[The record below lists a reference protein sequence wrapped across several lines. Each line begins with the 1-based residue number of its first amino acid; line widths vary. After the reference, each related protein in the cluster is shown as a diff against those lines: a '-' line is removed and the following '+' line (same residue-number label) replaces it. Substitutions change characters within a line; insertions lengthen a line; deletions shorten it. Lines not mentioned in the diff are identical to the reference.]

1 MSRPRGGANHC
12 SVCGALNRTNRTHLE
27 GMTRTEHEKGAISYC
42 RRPNNSP
49 SGGGGNAHT
58 PRSAEARAAD
68 TSRREAWVGRLVTMP
83 DATEWLVTKH
93 INGSLYE
100 VTSQSGTAIRHAA
113 HPTEDSD
120 WRWWSASEDG
130 PRAPQPET
138 PPMTRQEAMD
148 ALDEAVRDAVAQEDE
163 AATMAP
169 PTLESDRV
177 EIEMLGAR
185 LEYED
190 GHMFVV
196 FRVGREFFY
205 GRLDKYEPPEFDPL
219 DLIRKPEDE

>member
-12 SVCGALNRTNRTHLE
+12 SECGALNRTNRTHLE

-42 RRPNNSP
+42 RNP
-49 SGGGGNAHT
+49 SDE
-58 PRSAEARAAD
+58 PRD
-68 TSRREAWVGRLVTMP
+68 P
-83 DATEWLVTKH
+83 PPKH
-93 INGSLYE
+93 
-100 VTSQSGTAIRHAA
+100 QS
-113 HPTEDSD
+113 
-120 WRWWSASEDG
+120 
-130 PRAPQPET
+130 T

-148 ALDEAVRDAVAQEDE
+148 AMDEAVRDLVAQEDE

-190 GHMFVV
+190 GEMFVV

-219 DLIRKPEDE
+219 DLIRKEDE